1 MNHNLISFFLILVL
15 VSCKKDQ
22 PSVMAVPQ
30 VDVFEVAAEKVPIYT
45 DFVGQVYGEKDIPIR
60 TRVQGFVEK
69 IHFQEGSSVK
79 KGQILYDIDDK
90 PFLEK
95 VAVQQNLV
103 SQAET
108 VLAQSESDLQRI
120 EPLAE
125 MNAVSM
131 RELDMAR
138 AQRDAGISA
147 LEAARANLNLS
158 EIDLSYTH
166 IRSPMDGIIG
176 KTLAREGEFVGVS
189 PNPVILNTVSNINS
203 VRVQFFLSESQYLR
217 IYKEMLEHKKLN
229 EDVERYELELILA
242 DESIHNFKGKID
254 FIDRNIDP
262 TTGTILVQASFP
274 NPEGIIR
281 PGQYTKVR
289 ARSDSKTEALL
300 VPQKS
305 VMEIQG
311 QYFVYVVGTDGKI
324 ENRHIYVK
332 VPFENFYIIEKGVG
346 AGEKIIFRDLQ
357 KLRPGMQI
365 VPNLVSKDSIINIP
379 N

>member
-1 MNHNLISFFLILVL
+1 MNYNLLSFFLVLVL

-22 PSVMAVPQ
+22 PSVMAVPK

-69 IHFQEGSSVK
+69 IHFQEGSTVK

-108 VLAQSESDLQRI
+108 VLAQSESDLKRI

-138 AQRDAGISA
+138 AKRDAGISS

-229 EDVERYELELILA
+229 EDVGRYELELILA

-300 VPQKS
+300 VPQRS

-311 QYFVYVVGTDGKI
+311 QYFVYVVGTDDKI

-365 VPNLVSKDSIINIP
+365 VPHLVSKDSIINIP